1 MHSIYQRI
9 NGISALLS
17 SCLLALLAAIA
28 LSSLAIQ
35 ATRPSAAA
43 SLSAVSLKVYKEQA
57 ERFRGKRQELAFY
70 TFDYEADLTP
80 LFDWNTKQIFLYLS
94 AEYTNAQ
101 GVKND
106 VVLWDRIVR
115 RKRDAK
121 IKIKGVKNKYRF
133 RELST
138 SFSNVSPANFTLK
151 YNLMPYVGVLTYGE
165 AGRTPNAI
173 PFPPAETSVK
183 P

>member
-28 LSSLAIQ
+28 MSSLAIQ
-35 ATRPSAAA
+35 AIRPPVQ
-43 SLSAVSLKVYKEQA
+43 AVLEVAPLKVYKGQSEH
-57 ERFRGKRQELAFY
+57 FRDKKQEFAFY
-70 TFDYEADLTP
+70 KFDYEADLTP
-80 LFDWNTKQIFLYLS
+80 LFDWNTKQLFLYLS
-94 AEYTNAQ
+94 AEYINAQ

-106 VVLWDRIVR
+106 IVLWDRIVR

-138 SFSNVSPANFTLK
+138 SFRDVGPANFTLK
-151 YNLMPYVGVLTYGE
+151 YNLMPYVGLLTYGE
-165 AGRTPNAI
+165 AGRTPTAI
-173 PFPPAETSVK
+173 PFPPAEAAV
-183 P
+183 